1 LQLNAFEFS
10 EFYIGLSATIL
21 NFLVGMVT
29 LLAYKAERSIPPR
42 YLISLITVIIT
53 GGFVA
58 AGISSG
64 PVMLLAVLFI
74 FYAARGI
81 ATPVLKNY
89 INVLADSDVR
99 ATVLSIRSLIIRAF
113 FAVIAPLFG
122 WMADMISLNQALTII
137 GIVFVLVV
145 TPVIF
150 LFIKDVEK
158 NLAHQRN

>member
-1 LQLNAFEFS
+1 
-10 EFYIGLSATIL
+10 
-21 NFLVGMVT
+21 M
-29 LLAYKAERSIPPR
+29 
-42 YLISLITVIIT
+42 
-53 GGFVA
+53 
-58 AGISSG
+58 
-64 PVMLLAVLFI
+64 
-74 FYAARGI
+74 
-81 ATPVLKNY
+81 PVLKNY